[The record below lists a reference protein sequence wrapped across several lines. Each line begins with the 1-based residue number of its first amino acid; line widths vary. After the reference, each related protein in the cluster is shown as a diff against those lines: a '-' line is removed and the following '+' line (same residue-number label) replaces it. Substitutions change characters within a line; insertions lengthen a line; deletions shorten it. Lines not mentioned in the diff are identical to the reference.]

1 MLLLRPVRRR
11 PLRTPLRPA
20 PRAPT
25 VPNGRQR
32 PLTVTARGRPRA
44 AMPTTARRAAAA
56 GVPPPFLCPSL
67 PPSRRPRRRRGGC
80 RAPGCALTSP
90 GRGGAAGRRGRAG
103 APQHGCWRGPAR
115 RSRWSP
121 RGVAEPP
128 ACPHGAGHAGSCS
141 PREAAA
147 VPRWQGGT
155 GRREGEA
162 APAPAAA
169 WLAPVAPFRELWP
182 QGRGFVRSSSLLLK
196 VFLFCPHSIQNFRT
210 D

>member
-103 APQHGCWRGPAR
+103 APRRGWRHGPAR

-121 RGVAEPP
+121 RRVAEPP
-128 ACPHGAGHAGSCS
+128 ARTARGTPGAVVPVRRQRCHGGRAGPGGVRGRRRPLLPPLGWPQSHPSGSCGH
-141 PREAAA
+141 R
-147 VPRWQGGT
+147 GGV
-155 GRREGEA
+155 
-162 APAPAAA
+162 
-169 WLAPVAPFRELWP
+169 LFVAHLYY
-182 QGRGFVRSSSLLLK
+182 
-196 VFLFCPHSIQNFRT
+196 
-210 D
+210 